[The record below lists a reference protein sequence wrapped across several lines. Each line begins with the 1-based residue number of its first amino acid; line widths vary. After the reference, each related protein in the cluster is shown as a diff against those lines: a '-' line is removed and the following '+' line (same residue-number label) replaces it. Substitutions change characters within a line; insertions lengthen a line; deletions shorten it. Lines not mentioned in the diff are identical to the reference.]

1 MLVTTLIAAATDLR
15 SRRIPNWLVVAGLLA
30 GVTLNVVLAGWS
42 GLLAAALGCA
52 LALAVYVPLFILRA
66 MGGGDV
72 KLMAAVGSM
81 AGPQNWLTIFILASL
96 AGGVMAIIILLSRGA
111 LRKALGN
118 VGFILQEL
126 SRFRLPY
133 KSRAELDIKHPG
145 AASLPHA
152 VTIAAGVCW
161 FLFAF

>member
-1 MLVTTLIAAATDLR
+1 MLVTTLTAAATDLR

-42 GLLAAALGCA
+42 GLLAAALGFA

-72 KLMAAVGSM
+72 KLMAAVGCM

-96 AGGVMAIIILLSRGA
+96 AGGVMAIVILLSRG
-111 LRKALGN
+111 
-118 VGFILQEL
+118 
-126 SRFRLPY
+126 
-133 KSRAELDIKHPG
+133 
-145 AASLPHA
+145 
-152 VTIAAGVCW
+152 
-161 FLFAF
+161 